1 MCYAET
7 GEVMEIINR
16 LLQEGYC
23 TYKQLRETHGAL
35 GAEALWQELKREREK
50 SRILIGSHSSG
61 DFLCLTPFVRKRQY
75 ELLLLL
81 AHCELYY
88 HSVQK
93 EKQMILTAPVMQEAI
108 RVHGLQYECPVL
120 LREQLKRDVPDLLL
134 VLFCFNL
141 FPYPSNQHFCD
152 LWKELILPGA
162 ELKRPGL
169 RLDFQLWKEEL
180 LQQDKTYLFLRFL
193 QQLELKFNECL
204 LLLNR
209 DRSDFLHMTKEQLL
223 HRYPQVSNRQIEFFV
238 SHRNIHDYYTI
249 SEYMKFNDV
258 CYETARQAMEQLVE
272 QQWYHRRKIGKRF
285 FYSINR

>member
-1 MCYAET
+1 M
-7 GEVMEIINR
+7 
-16 LLQEGYC
+16 
-23 TYKQLRETHGAL
+23 
-35 GAEALWQELKREREK
+35 
-50 SRILIGSHSSG
+50 
-61 DFLCLTPFVRKRQY
+61 
-75 ELLLLL
+75 
-81 AHCELYY
+81 
-88 HSVQK
+88 
-93 EKQMILTAPVMQEAI
+93 
-108 RVHGLQYECPVL
+108 
-120 LREQLKRDVPDLLL
+120 
-134 VLFCFNL
+134 
-141 FPYPSNQHFCD
+141 
-152 LWKELILPGA
+152 
-162 ELKRPGL
+162 KRPGL